1 VLDTIVMWRHTKMV
15 VLVALT
21 GAAYVAIL
29 LPFKIATVIP
39 GFTEIRPGTGIPIVC
54 GMLFGPAAAWGS
66 AFGNLVG
73 DIFGGQLT
81 PGSFPGF
88 VGNFLMAY
96 IPYRMWRVLRGDRP
110 ADGSP
115 RNLPWLILCSVA
127 GGLGCAI
134 VIAFGV
140 GAMGLVPYQVLAVI
154 ITLNNCVIGTI
165 VAAILL
171 PILYPL
177 AHSFGLLYQDILR
190 PNEYAAGQVGWAGM
204 TLTWAGAVVGL
215 LAAVFVAAANSLAA
229 GMGMPEGTSILAPQV
244 LIGGLGSVAVIIG
257 AILMSPLS
265 ARVPEDLT
273 PPIEPEPAPEQPV
286 EE

>member
-29 LPFKIATVIP
+29 LPFKIFTVVP

-54 GMLFGPAAAWGS
+54 AMLFGPAAAWGS
-66 AFGNLVG
+66 GFGNLVG
-73 DIFGGQLT
+73 DIFGGQFT

-115 RNLPWLILCSVA
+115 GGLPWLVLCSVA
-127 GGLGCAI
+127 GGLGCAVI
-134 VIAFGV
+134 IAFGV
-140 GAMGLVPYQVLAVI
+140 GAMGLVPYQVLAVT

-177 AHSFGLLYQDILR
+177 ARSFGLLYQDILQ
-190 PNEYAAGQVGWAGM
+190 PGEYASGQVGWAGM

-215 LAAVFVAAANSLAA
+215 LAAVFVTAASSLAA

-244 LIGGLGSVAVIIG
+244 LVGGVGSIAVIFG
-257 AILMSPLS
+257 AVLMSPLS
-265 ARVPEDLT
+265 ARVPEDLI
-273 PPIEPEPAPEQPV
+273 PPVEPESPV
-286 EE
+286 DRSAEE